1 MRIFDAQQVEQLLTM
16 RDAIEAVRTAFGL
29 QSSGAC
35 QTPLRTVLQTPEG
48 DGKFLFMPS
57 YCPELGYVACKNI
70 NLFDG
75 NRAAGLPTSF
85 AQILLINGHNGR
97 CEAVLDGDAVTRL
110 RTAGA
115 TGAALSALANPN
127 CRKAALFGTGSQAGA
142 QLEAIIT
149 ACGPE
154 EVAVCGRD
162 PEKTR
167 RFVCRLQDRWPVR
180 LTAVETGAE
189 AVRDADVIVTATS
202 SGEAL
207 FPAEAVKSGC
217 TISAIGNYSPDRTEL
232 PPELFSRVDRVYV
245 DDVAAA
251 KAEAGDLLLPLSQGY
266 LRSEQIAGELG
277 QLFLGQIPGRTSA
290 EEILVFKSV
299 GIGIQDLVTSLRVY
313 EAARTVP
320 AGR

>member
-1 MRIFDAQQVEQLLTM
+1 MKIVFLDAKTIGDDIDLSGFDRLGEVVKYGFSTSEQVPERI
-16 RDAIEAVRTAFGL
+16 
-29 QSSGAC
+29 
-35 QTPLRTVLQTPEG
+35 
-48 DGKFLFMPS
+48 
-57 YCPELGYVACKNI
+57 
-70 NLFDG
+70 
-75 NRAAGLPTSF
+75 
-85 AQILLINGHNGR
+85 
-97 CEAVLDGDAVTRL
+97 
-110 RTAGA
+110 
-115 TGAALSALANPN
+115 
-127 CRKAALFGTGSQAGA
+127 
-142 QLEAIIT
+142 
-149 ACGPE
+149 
-154 EVAVCGRD
+154 
-162 PEKTR
+162 
-167 RFVCRLQDRWPVR
+167 
-180 LTAVETGAE
+180 
-189 AVRDADVIVTATS
+189 RDADVIVTATS